1 MELDSMQRCTQ
12 PPPLPGR
19 ELRYRFQCSRVI
31 QMAKFVLWC
40 AVRGVL
46 NSGSASPN
54 KPHIRCSHSLVL
66 VAERPCALE
75 GNITGALTACGGQ
88 ASQIWPLCLTRR
100 PLAVRLTV
108 FRQVI
113 SAHAR
118 LR

>member
-19 ELRYRFQCSRVI
+19 ELRYRFQCSSII

-46 NSGSASPN
+46 NSGSASPI

-66 VAERPCALE
+66 VAERPCAVT
-75 GNITGALTACGGQ
+75 GNITGALTTCGGQ
-88 ASQIWPLCLTRR
+88 TSQIWPLCLTRR
-100 PLAVRLTV
+100 PLAAQLTV

-113 SAHAR
+113 SALSR
-118 LR
+118 LC